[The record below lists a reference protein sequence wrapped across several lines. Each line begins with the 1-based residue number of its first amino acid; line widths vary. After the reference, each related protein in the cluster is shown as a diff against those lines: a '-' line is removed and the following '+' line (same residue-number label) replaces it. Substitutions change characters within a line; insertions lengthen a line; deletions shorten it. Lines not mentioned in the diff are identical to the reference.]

1 MLDNYYVC
9 GLSVPEEP
17 DDAWYYQD
25 DNEEHRDDGW
35 EQADTAWAER
45 CDD

>member
-9 GLSVPEEP
+9 GLLVPPEP
-17 DDAWYYQD
+17 DDAWYYED
-25 DNEEHRDDGW
+25 DDEEHREEQW
-35 EQADTAWAER
+35 EQADIAWEER